1 MQWNFSQ
8 ALPSG
13 SIGGRFLLLPVGIG
27 HSGQGTLFVFHP
39 GGHAAADV
47 ALRLVDVQHHP
58 GLGRQGGIDV
68 GEAVGDVFMFRR
80 DELERFRPSPN
91 LRANAGKYPHSHPY
105 PLRFSG

>member
-39 GGHAAADV
+39 GGHAAAD
-47 ALRLVDVQHHP
+47 
-58 GLGRQGGIDV
+58 
-68 GEAVGDVFMFRR
+68 M
-80 DELERFRPSPN
+80 
-91 LRANAGKYPHSHPY
+91 
-105 PLRFSG
+105 PLRFVYL